1 MQFEHLIEINDPLNP
16 LIDALT
22 RQQLWQGLVLRAES
36 PQLFMPHLD
45 ECILQP
51 GDIYLERRL
60 RFGKLIV
67 VDQVTFEP
75 QEKVVFDVAEQDE
88 IKQSRLCMSIEEPAP
103 ERLYVRFQYTDS
115 QSVSEDAVNAMY
127 DDFRRSA
134 YKEADIDTIRI
145 IRELAALGRLNLC

>member
-45 ECILQP
+45 ECTLEP
-51 GDIYLERRL
+51 GEASLGRRL
-60 RFGKLIV
+60 RFGKLV
-67 VDQVTFEP
+67 VQDQVTFHP
-75 QEKVVFDVAEQDE
+75 HEKVVYDVAAQDE
-88 IKQSRLCMSIEEPAP
+88 ICQSRLCMSIEEPSP
-103 ERLYVRFQYTDS
+103 ERLYVRFQYSDS
-115 QSVSEDAVNAMY
+115 HSASEDAVNAMY